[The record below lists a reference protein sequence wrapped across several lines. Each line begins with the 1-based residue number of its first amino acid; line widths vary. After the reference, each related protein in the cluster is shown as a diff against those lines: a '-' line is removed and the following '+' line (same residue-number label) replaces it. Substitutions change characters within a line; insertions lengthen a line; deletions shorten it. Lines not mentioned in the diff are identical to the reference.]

1 MEKVKNDIGKMD
13 KNMSK
18 KILDLTRR
26 NDKLQSNSINI
37 KDKISTSPP
46 ELQENIN
53 SFNDNY
59 TQLTSRINEI
69 EKEQKQY
76 KNKYHSINR
85 KATTHSQT
93 SKYPQNTEI
102 LLLFDSNGKYIKED
116 I

>member
-1 MEKVKNDIGKMD
+1 MD

-26 NDKLQSNSINI
+26 NDKLQSNAINI
-37 KDKISTSPP
+37 KDKTSTSPP

-53 SFNDNY
+53 SLNDNY

-76 KNKYHSINR
+76 KNKYHTINH
-85 KATTHSQT
+85 KPTTCNKFRINTIEVFHH
-93 SKYPQNTEI
+93 KYYLCYHIT
-102 LLLFDSNGKYIKED
+102 LLHTYYISLPK
-116 I
+116 II